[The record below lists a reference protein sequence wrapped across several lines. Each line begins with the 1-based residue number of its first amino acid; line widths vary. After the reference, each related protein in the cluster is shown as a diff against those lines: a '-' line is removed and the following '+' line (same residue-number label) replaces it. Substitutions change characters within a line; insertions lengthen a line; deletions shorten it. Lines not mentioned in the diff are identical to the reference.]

1 MKRIVLVLSF
11 ICLTAITSWS
21 AKDDNQFIPIAVLDN
36 TVVTGQTHRAPAFI
50 PMQAYYDG
58 FLTSVC
64 VQFLQNIGDV
74 EVTITNLS
82 TGDYV
87 NYNVG
92 SSTGGVFLPISGV
105 EGTYRIVFL
114 LTSGVEYEG
123 EFEIE

>member
-1 MKRIVLVLSF
+1 MKKIVLLLSF
-11 ICLTAITSWS
+11 ICLVAMTSWS
-21 AKDDNQFIPIAVLDN
+21 AEDDPQFIPIAVLDN
-36 TVVTGQTHRAPAFI
+36 TIETGQTHRAPAFI

-87 NYNVG
+87 NYNVD

-114 LTSGVEYEG
+114 LSSGVGYEG